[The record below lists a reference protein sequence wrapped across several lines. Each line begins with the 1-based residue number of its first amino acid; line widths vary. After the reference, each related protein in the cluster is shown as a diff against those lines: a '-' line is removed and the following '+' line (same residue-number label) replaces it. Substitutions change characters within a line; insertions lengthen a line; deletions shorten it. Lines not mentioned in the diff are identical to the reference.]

1 VAGED
6 GAGNRTSR
14 ATVNGNGAPSPPDR
28 ARSKLAGPEG
38 GVTMKQASKRREAE
52 FAGHDPREM
61 TPDGT
66 GDRASGRTMIDHTK
80 RKGPTLV
87 RPAAS
92 LFTRI
97 KKVFRNQVSNEASD
111 TQAAASTAVVGQ
123 PSPSD
128 NSATLQPPDLA
139 FEPRILDRMVSEL
152 EGHGLVG
159 EQRAAKLIYLVL
171 TSRLLDRPICGVV
184 KGPSSTGKSY
194 VTGRVL
200 SLFPPSAFY
209 RLSSMSERALAYGKE
224 PLAHRTLVIEEATGL
239 SSGFGAYLLR
249 SLISEGR
256 LRYETVVHDS
266 KGGLKPLVIERPGP
280 TGLLLTTTALSLDAE
295 LETRLFSIPIADD
308 AEQTQAVLQAI
319 AAQAVGAGE
328 TAPIDVKPWHDL
340 QTWLYESGE
349 HRVVIPYAGALAR
362 AIPPIAIRLRR
373 DFGALSGLIQ
383 THAILHQCGR
393 SRDEQGRIVASA
405 EDYAAVYD
413 LMADL
418 VSAGVEA
425 SVPKTVRDTV
435 EVVKA
440 LKKSWGGAVPQ
451 SALKAQLRLDKS
463 TVSRR
468 VGEAIRLGYLVDRR
482 EKKGLPAKLDIGDRL
497 PDEIEVLP
505 RPEVLFAGDRCRVA
519 AFSEGE
525 EVPVPAPSDAD
536 LGSTESSLFRDAAE

>member
-1 VAGED
+1 
-6 GAGNRTSR
+6 
-14 ATVNGNGAPSPPDR
+14 
-28 ARSKLAGPEG
+28 
-38 GVTMKQASKRREAE
+38 M
-52 FAGHDPREM
+52 M
-61 TPDGT
+61 T
-66 GDRASGRTMIDHTK
+66 DHRK

-87 RPAAS
+87 RPTPS

-97 KKVFRNQVSNEASD
+97 KQVFRNQDSNETSD
-111 TQAAASTAVVGQ
+111 THAAGSTAVVGQ

-128 NSATLQPPDLA
+128 NSATLQPPDLG
-139 FEPRILDRMVSEL
+139 FEPRILDRMVSGL
-152 EGHGLVG
+152 EEHGLAG

-224 PLAHRTLVIEEATGL
+224 PLAHRTLVIEEAAGL

-266 KGGLKPLVIERPGP
+266 KGGLKPRVIERPGP

-295 LETRLFSIPIADD
+295 LETRLFSIPITDD

-319 AAQAVGAGE
+319 AAQAGVAV
-328 TAPIDVKPWHDL
+328 PIDVKPWHDL
-340 QTWLYESGE
+340 QTWLHESGE

-373 DFGALSGLIQ
+373 DFGALLGLIQ
-383 THAILHQCGR
+383 THAILHQRGR

-418 VSAGVEA
+418 VSTGVEA

-435 EVVKA
+435 EAVKV
-440 LKKSWGGAVPQ
+440 LKKSWGEAVPQ
-451 SALKAQLRLDKS
+451 SALKEQLRLDKS

-536 LGSTESSLFRDAAE
+536 LDSTESSLFLDAAE